1 MARMAEV
8 ARSGLG
14 IRALKEVVSGLFW
27 MGEEDF
33 PVAPEAEALAFRGI
47 HTAPITIEAIIIKR
61 NSLFFIL
68 LLHLLPEKNRFP
80 FREPDE
86 EYTALKRAQG
96 LLLPNNPQIN
106 LTELIVEE

>member
-1 MARMAEV
+1 MADV
-8 ARSGLG
+8 ARSGLW

-47 HTAPITIEAIIIKR
+47 HTTPTTIEAITIKR

-68 LLHLLPEKNRFP
+68 LFL
-80 FREPDE
+80 
-86 EYTALKRAQG
+86 
-96 LLLPNNPQIN
+96 
-106 LTELIVEE
+106 